1 MINFSLKADSSTKY
15 VSFPFIKNNKPL
27 DSTVNCG
34 LTLIAG
40 GNMRFRWNETNTV
53 RLSLFKE
60 IAPQKDFVPLE
71 LIHSQIVHDIK
82 SKDDTKDCQADGMIT
97 VNKSLVPVVTVADCV
112 PIYLYDPVAGVFGIV
127 HSGWKGTG
135 IIKTA
140 IELAGKN
147 YGAKAKDFCVVIG
160 PHIEKCCYI
169 VNEERAEYFRKEFT
183 PDCVE
188 PLEEGGSCWC
198 GGRGLSIEWNNGT
211 GKLYR
216 LSLEKANLAVL
227 EKAGVLE
234 ENIGVCK
241 DCTCCTDY
249 CGSNRRQTSLNVKQN
264 NLDVSQMSIEE
275 KSRLFT
281 VMAAFVKAD

>member
-1 MINFSLKADSSTKY
+1 MISFSLKADKDTKY
-15 VSFPFIKNNKPL
+15 VFFPFVKDNKPL
-27 DSTVNCG
+27 EGAVKCG
-34 LTLIAG
+34 LTLIPG
-40 GNMRFRWNETNTV
+40 GNMRFRWNETNPV
-53 RLSLFKE
+53 RLNLFKE
-60 IAPQKDFVPLE
+60 IAPHKDFVPLE
-71 LIHSQIVHDIK
+71 LVHSLIVHDIK
-82 SKDDTKDCQADGMIT
+82 TKDDTKNKQADGMIT

-112 PIYLYDPVAGVFGIV
+112 PIYLYDSVSGVFGIV

-140 IELAGKN
+140 IEIAEKN
-147 YGAKAKDFCVVIG
+147 YGAKASDFSVVIG

-188 PLEEGGSCWC
+188 ELEEGGSCWC
-198 GGRGLSIEWNNGT
+198 NGRGLPVEWNNGN
-211 GKLYR
+211 GRLYR

-227 EKAGVLE
+227 EKAGVKE
-234 ENIGVCK
+234 QNIAVCR
-241 DCTCCTDY
+241 DCTCCTDL

-264 NLDVSQMSIEE
+264 NLDVSKMSIEE

-281 VMAAFVKAD
+281 VMAAFVMAD